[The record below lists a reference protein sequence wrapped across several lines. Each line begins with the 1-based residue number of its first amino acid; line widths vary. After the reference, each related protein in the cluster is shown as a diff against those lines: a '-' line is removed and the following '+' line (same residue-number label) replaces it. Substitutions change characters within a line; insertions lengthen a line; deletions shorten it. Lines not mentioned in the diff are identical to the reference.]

1 MGNSQEPQDFN
12 ISVMPSSLTPVHV
25 AKAAEGLNLY
35 DTASHQ
41 VSHFVPLKPGEV
53 GIYVC
58 GATVQSSPH
67 IGHIRA
73 AVAFDI
79 VRRWFLKL
87 GYKVT
92 FVRNVTDIDDK
103 ILDKAA
109 AAGQRWWAR
118 AYYYEREF
126 TEAYNTLGVLPPTVE
141 PRATGHMSDMIDLI
155 QRILDNGH
163 GYVVTD
169 ADGKPTGNVYFDVA
183 SWPHY
188 GELTHQK
195 QTSEV
200 DEAAAVADRMGPSV
214 DATGA
219 DKYNPVDPADAS
231 PDKHDPRDFALWKA
245 PKDTDPE
252 DARWSTPFGVGRPGW
267 HIECSAMSH
276 RYLAD
281 GFDIHGGG
289 LDLRF
294 PHHEN
299 EMAQTRAA
307 GFPSA
312 ARWMHSAW
320 VTAKGEKMSKS
331 LGTGLSVP
339 SVLAEHS
346 AWVVRYAL
354 GSVQYRSML
363 EWSDQALVE
372 AQAAYDRV
380 SNFIERAGVAL
391 GDLKPNRDEITA
403 VPADDLPA
411 DFVAAMNDDVNVSGA
426 TAAIFT
432 AIRSGNTLLSQ
443 LADRADSETAKAEVR
458 EALLAVRAMLDTLGL
473 DPLAEPWVSAGVA
486 GGAADGTAESPEHAA
501 LEALIAEQLNAR
513 AEARKAK
520 DFAKADQIRDAL
532 TEAGIAIEDGPQG
545 SIWSLK

>member
-103 ILDKAA
+103 ILVKAA

-214 DATGA
+214 DA
-219 DKYNPVDPADAS
+219 PVPTVQSGRPGRRAS
-231 PDKHDPRDFALWKA
+231 PDKH
-245 PKDTDPE
+245 
-252 DARWSTPFGVGRPGW
+252 
-267 HIECSAMSH
+267 
-276 RYLAD
+276 
-281 GFDIHGGG
+281 
-289 LDLRF
+289 
-294 PHHEN
+294 
-299 EMAQTRAA
+299 
-307 GFPSA
+307 
-312 ARWMHSAW
+312 
-320 VTAKGEKMSKS
+320 
-331 LGTGLSVP
+331 
-339 SVLAEHS
+339 
-346 AWVVRYAL
+346 
-354 GSVQYRSML
+354 
-363 EWSDQALVE
+363 
-372 AQAAYDRV
+372 
-380 SNFIERAGVAL
+380 
-391 GDLKPNRDEITA
+391 
-403 VPADDLPA
+403 
-411 DFVAAMNDDVNVSGA
+411 
-426 TAAIFT
+426 
-432 AIRSGNTLLSQ
+432 
-443 LADRADSETAKAEVR
+443 
-458 EALLAVRAMLDTLGL
+458 
-473 DPLAEPWVSAGVA
+473 
-486 GGAADGTAESPEHAA
+486 
-501 LEALIAEQLNAR
+501 
-513 AEARKAK
+513 
-520 DFAKADQIRDAL
+520 
-532 TEAGIAIEDGPQG
+532 
-545 SIWSLK
+545 